1 MKVYHDLPYVSNTP
15 PPAGESNDTTQT
27 DIPAVNSG
35 LCRDFVAL
43 PSDPAIPLTLEQ
55 LDALFP
61 PENRPA
67 VIREM
72 VKRAVQG

>member
-1 MKVYHDLPYVSNTP
+1 MVVYHSFTDSQP
-15 PPAGESNDTTQT
+15 PPAGDKDFTTQT
-27 DIPAVNSG
+27 DLPAVTNG
-35 LCRDFVAL
+35 LCRDFVPL
-43 PSDPAIPLTLEQ
+43 PSDPSIPLTPEQ

-72 VKRAVQG
+72 VRKALKG

>member
-1 MKVYHDLPYVSNTP
+1 MYHDSPYVSNTP
-15 PPAGESNDTTQT
+15 PPAGDIDFTTQT

-35 LCRDFVAL
+35 LCRDFVPL
-43 PSDPAIPLTLEQ
+43 PADPAIPLTPEQ

-72 VKRAVQG
+72 VKKAVQG